1 MAEIRNRRANQY
13 RRHNRHVPR
22 RKSRSKKIFTVF
34 LAALCL
40 VCFILL
46 RASDYHP
53 SAQVAQLILI
63 NAERYKLQPEL
74 LQAVIEVESKYDEK
88 AVSHVGAVGAMQLVP
103 TTARWIA
110 QESGNPY
117 GDLKDPAINIPLGA
131 WYLRYLINKYHGN
144 LELALA
150 AYNAG
155 RGNVDTWIREKN
167 WPDDF
172 NDIDAIPFPETQG
185 FVTQVIRIKEEL
197 KEKHEIQKLKAQQ
210 APVAQT
216 GHTDK
221 NTKVG

>member
-1 MAEIRNRRANQY
+1 MAEIRNRRSNQY

-34 LAALCL
+34 LAVLCL

-110 QESGNPY
+110 QESGTPY
-117 GDLKDPAINIPLGA
+117 GDLKAPAINIPLGA

-197 KEKHEIQKLKAQQ
+197 KKKHEIQKLKAQQ
-210 APVAQT
+210 ASVAQV

>member
-13 RRHNRHVPR
+13 RRHNRHVLR

-150 AYNAG
+150 AYNAA

-210 APVAQT
+210 ASVAQA

>member
-1 MAEIRNRRANQY
+1 MAEIRNRRSNQY

-34 LAALCL
+34 LAVLCL

-144 LELALA
+144 L
-150 AYNAG
+150 
-155 RGNVDTWIREKN
+155 DTWIREKN

-172 NDIDAIPFPETQG
+172 NDVDAIPFPETQG

-197 KEKHEIQKLKAQQ
+197 KKKHEIQKLKAQQ
-210 APVAQT
+210 ASVAQA